1 LTWFFKSDLL
11 FYQIFFIKMNK
22 QRGISQIAVMV
33 VMLVLAIAL
42 PITTNLIKQSQENR
56 SKASG
61 TWSYYAPNAV
71 GSVVC
76 KTTDVSYASQSECE
90 AALSS
95 CKNNIKAQHEGW
107 ACYGNQGT
115 CYPNSSCT
123 VASTKT
129 SCSSLGG
136 SCMNVATCNQEGGS
150 PTTGTDCSATCCK
163 MPAATS
169 SCSSSNCSLCEYA
182 ACTATSGC
190 SWYGATNG
198 TGYCQTKTA
207 TSGTDSSN
215 GSGTSTGSCTGTYHC
230 VYSGTNNCAGYCI
243 DECGNKDTSSAYD
256 NCGSATTGTSY
267 WYYTTADVTLT
278 TGAVIAKGTCQ
289 QTSSTYVSADV
300 CKTSLDTNLSGKT
313 SGVCYASQSA
323 CNSANSG
330 KTYWYYSATDKACV
344 ETSNKYTDD
353 ITGACQTNLT
363 SRKGITTGQY
373 CYTTKGICEDNYKSD
388 PMAVKAIGATEASV
402 AGAPTITS
410 ASAVASGTS
419 IKISAVGVSIDHAS
433 ITANDK
439 STFVGNMTCSGTTSC
454 TYTVSGLTNG
464 TTYTYWVKACSIN
477 NGDTCPAANTAWKSV
492 SATAGSIAS
501 VVNIKLAFA
510 GVKLNNGQCATNWPV
525 TLKMV
530 DNTGKSVVDQVFSGV
545 PTQTASV
552 NSKGEIIYD
561 FNVTVNNVPGTGGSD
576 LAFLLTGPKHIS
588 LKYGKNNQSA
598 WYSNLAGTL
607 GLTSGSTNS
616 YDFSGYSLLAG
627 DVTGNTAGTPDG
639 KIDGRDFSYIKE
651 KANVLASGAA
661 GTNVVGDLDG
671 NCQVNSGD
679 VRLIKQSLTEINGQT
694 Y

>member
-1 LTWFFKSDLL
+1 
-11 FYQIFFIKMNK
+11 MNK
-22 QRGISQIAVMV
+22 QRGISQIAVMI

-56 SKASG
+56 SKAAESY
-61 TWSYYAPNAV
+61 SYYQNWN
-71 GSVVC
+71 GVC
-76 KTTDVSYASQSECE
+76 TKTDINYESKASCE
-90 AALSS
+90 SALSACNS
-95 CKNNIKAQHEGW
+95 NTRARNEGW
-107 ACYGNQGT
+107 ACYENKGT
-115 CYPNSSCT
+115 CYTNSSCVT
-123 VASTKT
+123 SAKP

-136 SCMNVATCNQEGGS
+136 SCMNVATCNEEGGS
-150 PTTGTDCSATCCK
+150 VITGTDCSAACCK
-163 MPAATS
+163 VSTPTT
-169 SCSSSNCSLCEYA
+169 CTGKFGSSSTCVSASYCPDASEQGHADNC
-182 ACTATSGC
+182 
-190 SWYGATNG
+190 
-198 TGYCQTKTA
+198 
-207 TSGTDSSN
+207 
-215 GSGTSTGSCTGTYHC
+215 GSGLICCPSDKVSTNTVTPTTAPTTGGSSTCNGTYHC
-230 VYSGTNNCAGYCI
+230 VYSGANNCAGYCI

-289 QTSSTYVSADV
+289 QTSSTYASQSDCQTA
-300 CKTSLDTNLSGKT
+300 LNTNLSGKT

-323 CNSANSG
+323 CTSANTATGSSYWYLTTADITLTTGAVIPKGTCQQTSNTYASKSTCESNLNNSSNNTYG
-330 KTYWYYSATDKACV
+330 KTTGTCYASQSACDSANTV
-344 ETSNKYTDD
+344 
-353 ITGACQTNLT
+353 
-363 SRKGITTGQY
+363 
-373 CYTTKGICEDNYKSD
+373 
-388 PMAVKAIGATEASV
+388 V
-402 AGAPTITS
+402 GAPTITS

-433 ITANDK
+433 ITASDK

-464 TTYTYWVKACSIN
+464 TTYTYWVKACSVN
-477 NGDTCPAANTAWKSV
+477 KGDTCPAANTAWKSV
-492 SATAGSIAS
+492 TAKAGSIAS
-501 VVNIKLAFA
+501 IVNIKLAFA

-530 DNTGKSVVDQVFSGV
+530 DNTGKSVVDQVFNGV

-576 LAFLLTGPKHIS
+576 LAFFLAGPKHIS
-588 LKYGKNNQSA
+588 LKYGKNNQSG

-607 GLTSGSTNS
+607 GLTGGSTNN

-661 GTNVVGDLDG
+661 GTNVSGDLDG

>member
-1 LTWFFKSDLL
+1 
-11 FYQIFFIKMNK
+11 MNK

-56 SKASG
+56 SKAAE
-61 TWSYYAPNAV
+61 TWSYYKNAS
-71 GSVVC
+71 SVC
-76 KTTDVSYASQSECE
+76 TKTDTDYPSEFFCE
-90 AALSS
+90 AALVN
-95 CKNNIKAQHEGW
+95 CKSHSDW

-115 CYPNSSCT
+115 CYTSLGSCT
-123 VASTKT
+123 ND
-129 SCSSLGG
+129 G
-136 SCMNVATCNQEGGS
+136 CN
-150 PTTGTDCSATCCK
+150 GTVTMAGCIPK
-163 MPAATS
+163 
-169 SCSSSNCSLCEYA
+169 SCSSSNCGLCEYA

-207 TSGTDSSN
+207 TSGTVSGN
-215 GSGTSTGSCTGTYHC
+215 GAGTSTGSCTGTYHC

-243 DECGNKDTSSAYD
+243 DECGNKDNSSAYD
-256 NCGSATTGTSY
+256 NCGSVSTGTSF

-289 QTSSTYVSADV
+289 QTSSTYASQSDCQTA
-300 CKTSLDTNLSGKT
+300 LNTNLSGKT

-323 CNSANSG
+323 CTSANTATGSSYWYLTTADITLTTGAVIPKGTCQQTSNTYASKSTCESNLNNSSNNTYG
-330 KTYWYYSATDKACV
+330 KTTGTCYASQSACDSANTV
-344 ETSNKYTDD
+344 
-353 ITGACQTNLT
+353 
-363 SRKGITTGQY
+363 
-373 CYTTKGICEDNYKSD
+373 
-388 PMAVKAIGATEASV
+388 V
-402 AGAPTITS
+402 GAPTITS

-433 ITANDK
+433 ITASDK
-439 STFVGNMTCSGTTSC
+439 STFVGNMICSGTTSC

-464 TTYTYWVKACSIN
+464 TTYTYWVKACSVDK
-477 NGDTCPAANTAWKSV
+477 GDTCPAANTAWKSV

-501 VVNIKLAFA
+501 IVNIKLAFA

-525 TLKMV
+525 TMKMV

-561 FNVTVNNVPGTGGSD
+561 FNVTVNNVLGSGGSD
-576 LAFLLTGPKHIS
+576 LAFFLAGPKHIS
-588 LKYGKNNQSA
+588 LKYGKNNQSG

-607 GLTSGSTNS
+607 GLTSGSTNN
-616 YDFSGYSLLAG
+616 YDFSSYSLLAG

-661 GTNVVGDLDG
+661 GTNVSGDLDG

>member
-1 LTWFFKSDLL
+1 
-11 FYQIFFIKMNK
+11 MNK

-33 VMLVLAIAL
+33 VMLILAIAL

-150 PTTGTDCSATCCK
+150 PMAGTDCSATCCK

-207 TSGTDSSN
+207 SNGGTA

-267 WYYTTADVTLT
+267 WYYTTADVSLT

-289 QTSSTYVSADV
+289 QTSSTYASQSD
-300 CKTSLDTNLSGKT
+300 CQTSLNTNLSGKT
-313 SGVCYASQSA
+313 NGTCYASQSA
-323 CNSANSG
+323 CTSANTATGSSYWYLTTADITLTTGAVIPKGTCQQTSSTYATKATCESNLNNSSNNTYG
-330 KTYWYYSATDKACV
+330 KTTGTCYASQSACDSANTV
-344 ETSNKYTDD
+344 
-353 ITGACQTNLT
+353 
-363 SRKGITTGQY
+363 
-373 CYTTKGICEDNYKSD
+373 
-388 PMAVKAIGATEASV
+388 V
-402 AGAPTITS
+402 GAPTITS
-410 ASAVASGTS
+410 ASAVASGTT

-433 ITANDK
+433 ITASDK

-464 TTYTYWVKACSIN
+464 TTYTYWVKACSVN
-477 NGDTCPAANTAWKSV
+477 KGDTCPAANTAWKSV

-501 VVNIKLAFA
+501 IVNVKLAFA

-561 FNVTVNNVPGTGGSD
+561 LNVTVNNVPGTGGSD
-576 LAFLLTGPKHIS
+576 LAFFLAGPKHIS

-607 GLTSGSTNS
+607 GLTSGSTNN
-616 YDFSGYSLLAG
+616 YDFSSYSLLAG

-661 GTNVVGDLDG
+661 GTNVSGDLDG